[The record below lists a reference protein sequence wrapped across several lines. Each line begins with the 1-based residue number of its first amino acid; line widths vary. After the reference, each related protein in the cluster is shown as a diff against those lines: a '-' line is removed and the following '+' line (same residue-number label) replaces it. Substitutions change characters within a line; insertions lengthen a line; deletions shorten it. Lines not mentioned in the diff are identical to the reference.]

1 MKFDA
6 IIIGAG
12 ESGIGKGMQLLGEGK
27 RVAIVSA
34 GRSTIAI
41 RHAAQDIMN
50 YDARMIEGTKI
61 EKDRRNEF
69 RRAGGILL
77 EGDEATTAHLAFDGT
92 EFNVQDIRT
101 RKLQDEKLIANT
113 YYLATGTFV
122 SRGLQSNYLGITEP
136 IFNLDIVAPQTPAEW
151 IDDDFFA
158 DQPFMHAHVATDA
171 EGHGMKDGKK
181 IGNLFCIGSIA
192 GNTNL

>member
-1 MKFDA
+1 MKFDI

-12 ESGIGKGMQLLGEGK
+12 ESGINKGMQLLGEGK

-41 RHAAQDIMN
+41 RHAAEDIMN
-50 YDARMIEGTKI
+50 YDARMIEGTKM

-69 RRAGGILL
+69 RRNGGVLL
-77 EGDEATTAHLAFDGT
+77 EGDEATSAKLAFDGT
-92 EFNVQDIRT
+92 KFSVQGIRT
-101 RKLQDEKLIANT
+101 RKLQDETLTAKT

-136 IFNLDIVAPQTPAEW
+136 IFNLDVVAPQSPAEW
-151 IDDDFFA
+151 INDDFFA

-171 EGHGMKDGKK
+171 EGHGMKDGKMVD
-181 IGNLFCIGSIA
+181 NLYCIGSIA
-192 GNTNL
+192 GNNNY